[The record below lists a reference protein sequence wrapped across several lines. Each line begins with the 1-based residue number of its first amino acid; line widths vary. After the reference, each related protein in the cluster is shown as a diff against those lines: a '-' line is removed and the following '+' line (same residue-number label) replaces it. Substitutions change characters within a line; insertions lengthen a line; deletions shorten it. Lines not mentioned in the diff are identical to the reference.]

1 MTSQRKK
8 KPFLAIKNIIFQ
20 SLKKRIFPKGFTHV
34 FGQKI
39 PIFLF
44 RQILVKIR
52 LEIMLS
58 DFPQEKR
65 NLFDYKKKQNIPKSK
80 KSHFFFRPFNPGF
93 RSKNAK
99 FFFI

>member
-52 LEIMLS
+52 LGIMLS

-65 NLFDYKKKQNIPKSK
+65 NLFDYKKTEYSK
-80 KSHFFFRPFNPGF
+80 VQKIAFFFQTV
-93 RSKNAK
+93 
-99 FFFI
+99 